1 MKYSRFLVLLA
12 PVITLISLEFVF
24 LSPKS
29 FYFILFFIN
38 LLILAVIFLFFRNS
52 HLKNFNYYIGEAI
65 LPFCF
70 FTSIFIYSSLII
82 SKFFVQLLFLAIVIF
97 IYFYLRNI
105 YYFFTNF
112 TVGKSDLFKNLS
124 SLTNFLVMFFSGA
137 AIYGLQA
144 FLNLPVWLLMIFL
157 MFISFLVVYQKFWV
171 NKINKETAWI
181 YIPASLVILLEIG
194 WAISFLPLSYNVLG
208 LALAICYYVL
218 MGLTIPSLN
227 NSLTKKT
234 VKIYLIFGIA
244 SILLIFLTA
253 RWM

>member
-1 MKYSRFLVLLA
+1 MKYNRFLVLLT
-12 PVITLISLEFVF
+12 PVIVLISLESVF

-29 FYFILFFIN
+29 FYFVLFFVN
-38 LLILAVIFLFFRNS
+38 FLILTVIFLFFRDS
-52 HLKNFNYYIGEAI
+52 HLGNFSYYLGEAI

-70 FTSIFIYSSLII
+70 FTSIFVYSSLIVN
-82 SKFFVQLLFLAIVIF
+82 KFLIQILFLATVIF

-105 YYFFTNF
+105 YYFFINF
-112 TVGKSDLFKNLS
+112 AAGKSGLFKNLS
-124 SLTNFLVMFFSGA
+124 SLANFSVMFFSGA

-157 MFISFLVVYQKFWV
+157 VFISFLAVYQKFWI
-171 NKINKETAWI
+171 NKIERETAWI
-181 YIPASLVILLEIG
+181 YVLASLVILLEIG

-218 MGLTIPSLN
+218 MGLTVPSIN
-227 NSLTKKT
+227 NSLTGKT
-234 VKIYLIFGIA
+234 VKIYLIFGIT